1 VKSLLKHRFPPN
13 LAADQRFAIGAMNL
27 GGFMRLTLD
36 YVTFSLIGLSALC
49 LSPIVL
55 NLSELLIGSP
65 AVYPIRLDLTRIP
78 LARPNAVRATTYLAD
93 LVAEKPQNENFNPP
107 KLQLTFDRFPGK
119 QMSAGTFDSSFADIG
134 PAEPTLSKPWSVG
147 DLLAVQY
154 DLGAHVDAPAG
165 MLVESSQ
172 ALSGTI
178 DVRKRIRVG
187 KAEPTRID
195 VKLGSGA
202 NIYVNV
208 AQLNSILEAQGKV
221 LKTATAAGSDGFISL
236 SDLRSNGF
244 KVRYDAVGD
253 ALVVDSE
260 A

>member
-1 VKSLLKHRFPPN
+1 
-13 LAADQRFAIGAMNL
+13 MNL
-27 GGFMRLTLD
+27 GGFMRLTID
-36 YVTFSLIGLSALC
+36 YVTFSLIGLSTLC

-55 NLSELLIGSP
+55 NLSELSIGSP

-78 LARPNAVRATTYLAD
+78 LARHNAVRATTYLAD
-93 LVAEKPQNENFNPP
+93 LVGEQPQNEGFDPP
-107 KLQLTFDRFPGK
+107 KFQLTFDRFPGK
-119 QMSAGTFDSSFADIG
+119 QMSAGTFDSSFPDIG
-134 PAEPTLSKPWSVG
+134 SAEPVSPRPRAIG

-154 DLGAHVDAPAG
+154 DLGAHVSASAG
-165 MLVESSQ
+165 MPVESSQ

-195 VKLGSGA
+195 VKVGSGA

-221 LKTATAAGSDGFISL
+221 LKAATAADYNGFVSL